1 MSNRRTRWLACG
13 SELLACAAFLGVMA
27 APAFAVELKLG
38 HFLPT
43 RHHNHTVV
51 MQPWADEV
59 AKRSNGS
66 LTVKVYPSLQLG
78 GTPPGMYNQVLSGV
92 TDISFIVPGYTPTV
106 FPATGIVELPYI
118 AKDAKH
124 ATRILNALFDKYL
137 AKEYKDVKVL
147 TFWTVDTYVFQSDKP
162 IKTLEDIKG
171 KKFRS
176 PSSVQADVAKALG
189 GVPVNMPITNVYTSL
204 ERGVINGF
212 IAGPSAL
219 FSFKLNEVVKYMTT
233 GGSGGNLVL
242 LMVMNKKAY
251 EALSP
256 EHRKIIDETSG
267 EALGMRGAVAYD
279 DQGAKGLE
287 MIRKREGSEVFDFSA
302 AEQAKIH
309 KTVEPMIDTW
319 IAARE
324 KEGFKAREMVKA
336 ASAVK

>member
-1 MSNRRTRWLACG
+1 MSNRAIRLFVNGLVLAG
-13 SELLACAAFLGVMA
+13 AMAMPAVMA
-27 APAFAVELKLG
+27 SAASAKELKLG

-106 FPATGIVELPYI
+106 FPATGIVELPYL
-118 AKDAKH
+118 AKDSQH
-124 ATRILNALFDKYL
+124 ATRILNGLFDKYL
-137 AKEYKDVKVL
+137 AEEYKNVKVL
-147 TFWTVDTYVFQSDKP
+147 TFWTVDSYIVQSVKP
-162 IKTLEDIKG
+162 ITTLEGLKG
-171 KKFRS
+171 KKVRS
-176 PSSVQADVAKALG
+176 PSAVQSEVAKALG
-189 GVPVNMPITNVYTSL
+189 AVPVNMPITNVYTSL
-204 ERGVINGF
+204 ERGVIDGF

-219 FSFKLNEVVKYMTT
+219 FSFKLGEVVKSMTT
-233 GGSGGNLVL
+233 GFAGGNLVL

-267 EALGMRGAVAYD
+267 EALGLRGAKAYD
-279 DQGAKGLE
+279 AQGAKALDVAS
-287 MIRKREGSEVFDFSA
+287 KRPGSQVIAFSA

-309 KTVEPMIDTW
+309 KAAEPMIEAW

-324 KEGFKAREMVKA
+324 KEGTKAREMYNAAKA
-336 ASAVK
+336 IK